1 MSVEFDHRDPGTHE
15 DAWDAAAPWAEA
27 ATLPLEVDRLVV
39 LAAHPDDETL
49 GAGGLIAEAAAA
61 GIPVDVVVVTDGE
74 GSHPSV
80 DVRLRRRLE
89 VSQAV
94 NDLAPSATLSFWG
107 FPDGGVRDHT
117 DEIRRRVQVLL
128 SGSDARTV
136 LLAAPWEGDGHGDH
150 RALGEVAGDVRSG
163 AIRVVGY
170 PIWLWHWADPAEV
183 DGSGWHTVA
192 LSTESRVAKQRA
204 VQRHVTQVTPFA
216 DEPPMLHGMMLQH
229 FARPFEVFIEP
240 AESERDSATP
250 TYFEDFFQRH
260 DDPWGLDSSWYE
272 QRKRDILLACLPHRS
287 APRALEIGCASG
299 AITERL
305 RERAEH
311 VLAIDVS
318 DTALARAAER
328 LGDDPRVTL
337 RRAVLPAEWPDGEYD
352 LVVLSEVGYYM
363 SASDFAGTL
372 DRTVDALADGGVF
385 IACHYRYQNVEA
397 PLTGDRVHAMIA
409 ARPELEQTVR
419 HVESPFLIDVFR
431 RRRRS

>member
-1 MSVEFDHRDPGTHE
+1 MSVTFDHREPGTHE
-15 DAWDAAAPWAEA
+15 DTWDAAAPWAQA
-27 ATLPLEVDRLVV
+27 SALSLDVDRLVV
-39 LAAHPDDETL
+39 LAAHPGDETL
-49 GAGGLIAEAAAA
+49 GAGGLVAQAAAA
-61 GIPVDVVVVTDGE
+61 GIAADIVVVTDGE
-74 GSHPSV
+74 GSHPAL
-80 DVRLRRRLE
+80 DGALRRRLE
-89 VSQAV
+89 VTHAV

-107 FPDGGVRDHT
+107 FPAGGVRDHT

-128 SGSDARTV
+128 AGSDARTV
-136 LLAAPWEGDGHGDH
+136 LLAAPWEGDGHADH

-163 AIRVVGY
+163 AIRVVSY
-170 PIWLWHWADPAEV
+170 PIWLWHWGDPAEI
-183 DGSGWHTVA
+183 DGSGWHMIE
-192 LSTESRVAKQRA
+192 LSSESRVAKQRA
-204 VQRHVTQVTPFA
+204 IERHATQVTA
-216 DEPPMLHGMMLQH
+216 LAGEPSMLHSSMLRH

-240 AESERDSATP
+240 PDSERDSATP
-250 TYFEDFFQRH
+250 TYFEDFFQRN

-272 QRKRDILLACLPHRS
+272 LRKRDLLLACLPHRS

-337 RRAVLPAEWPDGEYD
+337 QRAILPAEWPDGEYD
-352 LVVLSEVGYYM
+352 LVVLSEVAYYM
-363 SASDFAGTL
+363 SASDFAATL
-372 DRTVDALADGGVF
+372 DRTVASLVDGAVF